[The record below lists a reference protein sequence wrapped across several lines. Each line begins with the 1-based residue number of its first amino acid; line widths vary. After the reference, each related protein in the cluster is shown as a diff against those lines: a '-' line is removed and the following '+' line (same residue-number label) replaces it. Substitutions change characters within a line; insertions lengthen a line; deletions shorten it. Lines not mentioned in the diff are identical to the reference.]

1 MAIYASFSVAT
12 SGRTGTITFQAW
24 ADDRCALDD
33 VWQPKEQICFKSRY
47 NRQLAEGLD
56 VEAVYYTGQS
66 IHHAV
71 ETLHQNAS
79 LLAALA
85 ATRPV

>member
-1 MAIYASFSVAT
+1 VAT

-33 VWQPKEQICFKSRY
+33 VWQPKEQVCFKGRH
-47 NRQLAEGLD
+47 NRQPAEGLD
-56 VEAVYYTGQS
+56 VDVVHCADKS
-66 IHHAV
+66 LHHAV
-71 ETLHQNAS
+71 EALHQSAS